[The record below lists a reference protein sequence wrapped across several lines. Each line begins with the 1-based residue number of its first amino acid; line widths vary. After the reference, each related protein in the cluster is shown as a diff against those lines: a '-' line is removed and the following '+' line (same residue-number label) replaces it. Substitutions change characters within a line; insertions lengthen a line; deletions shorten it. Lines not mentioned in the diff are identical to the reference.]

1 MWPWYNPYAYSF
13 YYPYNFYGFNPYW
26 SYYGFAPVVYWP

>member
-13 YYPYNFYGFNPYW
+13 YYPYSFYGFNPYGY
-26 SYYGFAPVVYWP
+26 YYGWGPAYFWP

>member
-13 YYPYNFYGFNPYW
+13 YYPYSFYGFYP
-26 SYYGFAPVVYWP
+26 YYGYYGYGPVGFWP